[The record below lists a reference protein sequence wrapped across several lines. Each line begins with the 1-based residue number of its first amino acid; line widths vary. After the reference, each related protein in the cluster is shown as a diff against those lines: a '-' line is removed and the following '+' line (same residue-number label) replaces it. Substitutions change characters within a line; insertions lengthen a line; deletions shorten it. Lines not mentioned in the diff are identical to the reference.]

1 VFLNKKKPAA
11 PEQDRT
17 GLQEAAAIGA
27 TPGQK
32 MIGIFTA
39 VAGSVVLLGGFYYKV
54 LRSPEP
60 AQAVAST
67 ATPASVP
74 KLVVPLDLAA
84 ATSSPPGPPP
94 NSQPVGQGLPPG
106 MAPDPAMVQG
116 LVPIDQQGAGTVPAP
131 APSPA
136 PAPVN
141 TERQAA
147 MTRRLSGGF
156 GSVDAAESGAAAAG
170 PTGAVVM
177 PDKPV
182 SLAPGQPG
190 LSGQTGM
197 SNLLVATATPSSSA
211 STIHNQHMT
220 LIKGTSITCSLDTA
234 IQTDQVGLTG
244 CLTDYP
250 VYSMDGK
257 VVLLER
263 GTKVDGEYARAMARG
278 TKAIFILWTRAVTPA
293 GVVVDLASPGTDP
306 LGRAGL
312 AGNVD
317 TKFWDRYGGAL
328 MFSVLQDGIA
338 LGTARGSDGN
348 TQINLSSTQA
358 TGVTAAGEI
367 LKQNS
372 DVMPSM
378 SMPQGTRVGI
388 TTARDLD
395 FSGVY
400 TLDMRRVQ

>member
-1 VFLNKKKPAA
+1 MFLNKKRPAA
-11 PEQDRT
+11 LEQDRT
-17 GLQEAAAIGA
+17 SLQESAALGA

-39 VAGSVVLLGGFYYKV
+39 IAGSAVLLGGFYYKV
-54 LRSPEP
+54 LRSPESV
-60 AQAVAST
+60 QAVAST
-67 ATPASVP
+67 ATPTSVP
-74 KLVVPLDLAA
+74 KLVVPLDLAPA
-84 ATSSPPGPPP
+84 ASAASPVAPPP
-94 NSQPVGQGLPPG
+94 SSQPLGQGLPPG
-106 MAPDPAMVQG
+106 MQPDPAMVQG
-116 LVPIDQQGAGTVPAP
+116 LVPIDQQGAGKAP

-141 TERQAA
+141 AERQAA

-156 GSVDAAESGAAAAG
+156 GSVDAADSAAVAAG
-170 PTGAVVM
+170 LASAIVM
-177 PDKPV
+177 PDKPTA
-182 SLAPGQPG
+182 LAPGQPV
-190 LSGQTGM
+190 LSGPTGM

-211 STIHNQHMT
+211 TTIHNQHMT
-220 LIKGTSITCSLDTA
+220 LIKGTGITCSLDTA
-234 IQTDQVGLTG
+234 IQTDQMGMTG

-293 GVVVDLASPGTDP
+293 GVVVELASPGTDP

-312 AGNVD
+312 AGKVD

-338 LGTARGSDGN
+338 LGTASGSGGN
-348 TQINLSSTQA
+348 TQINLGNTQA
-358 TGVTAAGEI
+358 TGITAAGEI

-400 TLDMRRVQ
+400 TLDMRTMQ